1 MKTSLKLKNN
11 LIILFLSF
19 ATTLN
24 VAIARDLKINLS
36 FSGPNANDRA
46 EITLSHK
53 GDNLGALSIKALD
66 LLKIPYL
73 GNERGIH
80 TIFNTP
86 VGDEAIEIIS
96 NQEMKA
102 YGWCFTVNDV
112 LEEVYPDEIDIYE
125 DKVNVH
131 WFYGYAHYLAGEW
144 IGQCIP
150 AI

>member
-11 LIILFLSF
+11 LIVVLLTFV
-19 ATTLN
+19 TTLN
-24 VAIARDLKINLS
+24 VAMGRDLKINFS
-36 FSGPNANDRA
+36 FSGPNDNA
-46 EITLSHK
+46 EVTLDHK
-53 GDNLGALSIKALD
+53 GDNLGALTVKALD

-86 VGDEAIEIIS
+86 VGDEALEIIS
-96 NQEMKA
+96 DREMKA
-102 YGWCFTVNDV
+102 YGWCFTVNDR

-125 DKVNVH
+125 DKVNIH